1 MKYFIFLIGGTA
13 PDLGNFYR
21 GKIQKFN
28 AEKVSVHVD
37 RGTLIAIDD
46 LSKDDLTYWLMHRGI
61 NPPDKA
67 NKTERIKLL
76 IGENPQEEKEI
87 TEEVTEDV

>member
-1 MKYFIFLIGGTA
+1 MKHFIFLIGGTA

-21 GKIQKFN
+21 GEIQEFN
-28 AEKVSVHVD
+28 PEKVSVHAA

-67 NKTERIKLL
+67 NKPERIKLL
-76 IGENPQEEKEI
+76 IGENPQEEKET
-87 TEEVTEDV
+87 TEEVSKDV